1 MKTTPCIS
9 NNIVIIEP
17 VKSNSTPIVETLH
30 NAKICHFGTT
40 QSCGEID
47 ENQLQPQVS
56 KYESEIVEEESF
68 LSTKSSDLKRT
79 NGQAMQVE
87 GVRGYMLPEF
97 QSTEVVT
104 HQLDV
109 YAFEVVIIR
118 IWIALLFSLANLVLY
133 QIMQFPMHSTVTI
146 SKMELLTSNL
156 DVGPTKNQAVG
167 DSSSCHLS

>member
-17 VKSNSTPIVETLH
+17 VKSNRTPIVETLH

-68 LSTKSSDLKRT
+68 LSTKSSELKQT
-79 NGQAMQVE
+79 NGQAMQFE

-97 QSTEVVT
+97 QSIEVVT
-104 HQLDV
+104 HQSDV
-109 YAFEVVIIR
+109 YAFEVVIIG
-118 IWIALLFSLANLVLY
+118 IWAALLFSLANLVLY
-133 QIMQFPMHSTVTI
+133 QIM
-146 SKMELLTSNL
+146 
-156 DVGPTKNQAVG
+156 
-167 DSSSCHLS
+167 